1 MTIHCVGLEINL
13 TICSGNLQSK
23 MEIAK
28 SMMFLPKVSKL
39 VNLIASPKQ
48 PQSLTGFAIAIH
60 VVMSVITTIVKSKIL
75 EVRRLRMANNK
86 KMPIENSNVERATEA
101 VSVIQSGT
109 MPDKPSG
116 WR

>member
-13 TICSGNLQSK
+13 TLCSGNLQSK

-48 PQSLTGFAIAIH
+48 PQSLTGLAMAIH
-60 VVMSVITTIVKSKIL
+60 VVMSVITTMIKTKIY
-75 EVRRLRMANNK
+75 
-86 KMPIENSNVERATEA
+86 PSNHSTC
-101 VSVIQSGT
+101 
-109 MPDKPSG
+109 
-116 WR
+116 